1 MQIILFISVRR
12 NSIQWNWRDT
22 NIKQQFFA
30 KTELSHSRNSESHS
44 VSPPKL
50 NINQQ
55 QDVTKP
61 LINNT
66 DCVPDNQNYISA
78 H

>member
-30 KTELSHSRNSESHS
+30 KNR
-44 VSPPKL
+44 
-50 NINQQ
+50 I
-55 QDVTKP
+55 
-61 LINNT
+61 
-66 DCVPDNQNYISA
+66 ISFA
-78 H
+78 EFRIT